1 MPRINLL
8 GVGTSG
14 VDLRSNPLSLGNRKV
29 RFATNLQFHEGVVL
43 TRPGLIGRTLGRSG
57 TLQGHCRYAP
67 GTGLSS
73 QTFGP
78 KYSGIAFVMDGD
90 LFFNDGFNTK
100 SLTTDKP
107 YCNLGPVSLYQAEN
121 WLIAQNPAGTTIMWD
136 GISEPIRS
144 KGMNEVHWN
153 DPETP
158 WEEALPVRPVAEIPD
173 CDPAPQPWWVKFM
186 VLDAVTLLPIPS
198 AVWSIRRLSAV
209 VFNGVTPTD
218 GTFTIAPAE
227 REYFYSIT
235 AKGYYPVNDT
245 RTTFRRPRNAEDR
258 DDCYTVAAADRQ
270 LTRIILMTP
279 LPDGWTPGTPP
290 PVDPEEGGCSYDIS
304 ITGRLYPC
312 DDGVSHEAYVLN
324 VLVSNNSASG
334 LVLNGVSLLFS
345 PVPLHTFT
353 AGVTD
358 PVNGTQPLPAV
369 VPPGESVGLDIL
381 AVPSIIAASGVCGLK
396 FVLSTS
402 CGESTEITW

>member
-43 TRPGLIGRTLGRSG
+43 TRPGLVGRTLGRSG

-78 KYSGIAFVMDGD
+78 EYSGIAFVMDGD

-100 SLTTDKP
+100 ALTTDKP

-158 WEEALPVRPVAEIPD
+158 WEEALPDRPVAEIPD
-173 CDPAPQPWWVKFM
+173 CEPDPDPWWVKFLI
-186 VLDAVTLLPIPS
+186 LDAGTLTPIT
-198 AVWSIRRLSAV
+198 AAKWSIRRLSAI
-209 VFNGVTPTD
+209 VFNGVTESD
-218 GTFTIAPAE
+218 GWFVIQPAE
-227 REYFYSIT
+227 REYFYNVT
-235 AKGYYPVNDT
+235 AKGYFPVNDT
-245 RTTFRRPRNAEDR
+245 RITFRRPANEDSR
-258 DDCYTVAAADRQ
+258 DGCFFVNAAAREINV
-270 LTRIILMTP
+270 IIKMTP
-279 LPDGWTPGTPP
+279 LPEGWTPGTPQPP
-290 PVDPEEGGCSYDIS
+290 PVEGCGVYVYDITVGGEGGGAGEGGMLFSNMGNFTVGNVGTTAVT
-304 ITGRLYPC
+304 ITGVTLANL
-312 DDGVSHEAYVLN
+312 DGI
-324 VLVSNNSASG
+324 G
-334 LVLNGVSLLFS
+334 
-345 PVPLHTFT
+345 PVPPITI
-353 AGVTD
+353 
-358 PVNGTQPLPAV
+358 N
-369 VPPGESVGLDIL
+369 PGEGVRF
-381 AVPSIIAASGVCGLK
+381 AVTTHDTP
-396 FVLSTS
+396 VL
-402 CGESTEITW
+402 GETCTVHTTCTDETFEFPDTLP